1 MYATVIKKSVGWLN
15 DNFRNEIIDA
25 FNGTPF
31 NLKHIYGI
39 ACVESGELWPN
50 LIGKFTTSEILSFCV
65 LDGSGDVGGTTRVHF
80 PRNAAAFRRKYS
92 EDFTN
97 MLIEE
102 GNKGRK
108 VRGYGPSTILYK
120 GYGIFQYD
128 LQFVDNDRAFFED
141 RLWYKFAECLIRLK
155 KELVESFATF
165 HDVPKAIRAYNGGGP
180 KATQYVND
188 VFQFIHNME
197 ALNLP

>member
-1 MYATVIKKSVGWLN
+1 MYATVIKKSVIWLN
-15 DNFRNEIIDA
+15 DNFRNEITEA

-39 ACVESGELWPN
+39 AWVESSELWPN
-50 LIGKFTTSEILSFCV
+50 LIGKYTTAEILSCCV
-65 LDGSGDVGGTTRVHF
+65 LDGSGDVAGTTRAAF

-92 EDFTN
+92 DDFTN

-102 GNKGRK
+102 GNKARK
-108 VRGYGPSTILYK
+108 VRGYGPATILYK

-128 LQFVDNDRAFFED
+128 LQFVDNDRAFFENK
-141 RLWYKFAECLIRLK
+141 LWYKFPECLLRLK
-155 KELVESFATF
+155 KELVQRFATF
-165 HDVPKAIRAYNGGGP
+165 NDVPKAIRAYNGSGA